1 MERQKDEEEIFLSGQ
16 KFHEYDDIIHLPHP
30 ISATHPQMSRMNRAV
45 QFSPFAA
52 LTGYGDAV
60 QETARL
66 TDAQIELDDSRREE
80 LNRRLQILDC
90 VLSRT
95 PSEGPAEAL
104 SRTPDRALT
113 HTPATGTGQSTE
125 PPCVTVTYFS
135 PDERKEGGSYR
146 TQTGIVKKI
155 DSFAHVLVLEDGT
168 RIPMENL
175 TELTGD
181 WFETLE

>member
-1 MERQKDEEEIFLSGQ
+1 MGNPKNARRPTAGNPEDEEQSTMDRQKDEEEIFSSGLGS
-16 KFHEYDDIIHLPHP
+16 HEYDDIIYLPHP
-30 ISATHPQMSRMNRAV
+30 VSATHPQMSRMNRAA

-66 TDAQIELDDSRREE
+66 TDAKIELDDSRREE
-80 LNRRLQILDC
+80 LDRRLQIL
-90 VLSRT
+90 
-95 PSEGPAEAL
+95 AA
-104 SRTPDRALT
+104 
-113 HTPATGTGQSTE
+113 GTEQSTE

-135 PDERKEGGSYR
+135 PDDRKEGGSYR